1 MEHFARYITLTA
13 TTLIIVVLGMSFA
26 PCVLGQGSAPGTII
40 GATSMIDDAPG
51 KSKAGSELERS
62 KLKTP
67 PTPQAQ
73 TSTDRVKLAVQMA
86 QDLMGAMKFPESL
99 VTLAELDSVADKT
112 ASDIYLIERTRVA
125 VASLTGDQILL
136 NRSIEAVIASGQAP
150 ATERTEFC
158 ELLVRNYFN
167 QKNFP
172 KAIAWS
178 TRYFSEGGTDADI
191 RRALVLSYYLNND
204 YARATQE
211 VSADIQAEERAGIRP
226 SEEQLRVLVSS
237 AQKLDDKAAYA
248 TALEKYAAYYP
259 KKK

>member
-1 MEHFARYITLTA
+1 MKHSARYTTPTA
-13 TTLIIVVLGMSFA
+13 TALIMVVLGMSFA

-51 KSKAGSELERS
+51 KSKAGLELERS
-62 KLKTP
+62 KLKTL
-67 PTPQAQ
+67 PTLKAQ

-86 QDLMGAMKFPESL
+86 QDLMRAGKYPESL
-99 VTLAELDSVADKT
+99 VTLARLDSVADKS

-125 VASLTGDQILL
+125 VASITSDKILL
-136 NRSIEAVIASGQAP
+136 NRSIEAVIASGQIA
-150 ATERTEFC
+150 ANERTEFS
-158 ELLVRNYFN
+158 ELLARNYFN

-172 KAIAWS
+172 KAITWS
-178 TRYFSEGGTDADI
+178 RRYFSEGGTDVDM

-211 VSADIQAEERAGIRP
+211 VSADIQAEERAGIKP

>member
-1 MEHFARYITLTA
+1 MKHSARYTTPTA
-13 TTLIIVVLGMSFA
+13 TALIMVVLGMSFA

-51 KSKAGSELERS
+51 KSKAGLELERS
-62 KLKTP
+62 KLKTL
-67 PTPQAQ
+67 PTLKAQ

-86 QDLMGAMKFPESL
+86 QDLMRAGKYPESL
-99 VTLAELDSVADKT
+99 VTLARLDSVADKS

-125 VASLTGDQILL
+125 VASITSDKILL
-136 NRSIEAVIASGQAP
+136 NRSIEIAAN
-150 ATERTEFC
+150 ERTEFS
-158 ELLVRNYFN
+158 ELLARNYFN

-172 KAIAWS
+172 KAITWS
-178 TRYFSEGGTDADI
+178 RRYFSEGGTDVDM

-211 VSADIQAEERAGIRP
+211 VSADIQAEERAGIKP

>member
-1 MEHFARYITLTA
+1 MKRFARYITLAA
-13 TTLIIVVLGMSFA
+13 TTLTIVVLGVSFT

-40 GATSMIDDAPG
+40 GATSMIDDAPR

-67 PTPQAQ
+67 PIPQAQ

-86 QDLMGAMKFPESL
+86 QDLMRVRKYPESL
-99 VTLAELDSVADKT
+99 ATLAELDSVADKT
-112 ASDIYLIERTRVA
+112 ASDHYLIERTRVA
-125 VASLTGDQILL
+125 VASITSDQTLLT
-136 NRSIEAVIASGQAP
+136 RSLEAVIATGQAP
-150 ATERTEFC
+150 ANERTEFA
-158 ELLVRNYFN
+158 ELLARNYFN

-178 TRYFSEGGTDADI
+178 TRYFSEGGADRDI

-204 YARATQE
+204 YARATLE
-211 VSADIQAEERAGIRP
+211 VSADIQAEERAGIKP

-248 TALEKYAAYYP
+248 IALEKYATYYP